1 MMKKITLLLTVLA
14 FVAVSA
20 FGAKPP
26 ATVTIDAAAKKQP
39 AVKFAHDKHITRA
52 KTCDQCHHDSKGLT
66 ADSKVEVKKCSAC
79 HLGPKPPVPS
89 MREMSLT
96 KNPFHIKCLGCHK
109 EGKKGP
115 TKCTECH
122 IKVK

>member
-52 KTCDQCHHDSKGLT
+52 KTCDRYEPIPPHASSTWPH
-66 ADSKVEVKKCSAC
+66 CSP
-79 HLGPKPPVPS
+79 HERSRRRV
-89 MREMSLT
+89 
-96 KNPFHIKCLGCHK
+96 
-109 EGKKGP
+109 
-115 TKCTECH
+115 
-122 IKVK
+122 